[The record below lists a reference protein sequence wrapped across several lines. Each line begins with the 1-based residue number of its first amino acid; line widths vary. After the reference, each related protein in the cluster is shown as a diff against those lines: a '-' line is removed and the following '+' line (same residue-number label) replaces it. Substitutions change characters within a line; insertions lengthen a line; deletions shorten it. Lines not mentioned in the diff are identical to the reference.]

1 MIYSTSIQNLHDSLH
16 EWRKHQESIAFV
28 PTMGNLH
35 AGHIELIKIAKT
47 KAKRVVVS
55 IFVNPLQFGEHDD
68 FTRYPRT
75 LEEDSRI
82 LEALDADLLFHPTAQ
97 EIYPEKAQTIVSVHN
112 LANKYC
118 GVARPG
124 HFDGVATIVCKLF
137 NLITPTIAVFGCKDF
152 QQLTLIKIMVRDLHL
167 PIEILGVKT
176 IRDTHGLALS
186 SRNSYL
192 TEDETKQARLLY
204 QTLTHAK
211 EKIITHHTDFT
222 KIEQTAIDNLKAAG
236 FTPEYFKICRSNDLE
251 PAQLIDNEIVILTAA
266 RLGKTRL
273 IDNIAFSKPV

>member
-1 MIYSTSIQNLHDSLH
+1 MIYSTSIQTLQDSLQD
-16 EWRKHQESIAFV
+16 WRKHQESIAFV

-55 IFVNPLQFGEHDD
+55 IFVNPLQFGELDD

-75 LEEDSRI
+75 LEEDSQI
-82 LEALDADLLFHPTAQ
+82 LEALDADLLFHPTAKD
-97 EIYPEKAQTIVSVHN
+97 IYPEKAQTLVTVHN

-167 PIEILGVKT
+167 PIEILGVTT
-176 IRDTHGLALS
+176 IRDAHGLALS

-192 TEDETKQARLLY
+192 TEHETKQARLLY
-204 QTLTHAK
+204 QTLRHAK
-211 EKIITHHTDFT
+211 EKVMTHHTDFT
-222 KIEQTAIDNLKAAG
+222 KIEEAALDNLTAAG
-236 FTPEYFKICRSNDLE
+236 FAPEYFTICRSNDLE